1 MLNVC
6 LRTQLK
12 ASSAAAPSPPPSL
25 QWKSPG
31 WTFAIVMDQLC
42 LIHIMMSCFYYT
54 APQFENQFLGVMQVW
69 ASEWPAVHRAPCHQL
84 QHGRRIVF
92 NIHNPLAHLTSLV
105 CNSWNKLFIYL
116 CLVPYLC
123 FLFVI
128 TIWKLS
134 WVAASSASKSY
145 FEPDID
151 IKQPFIGFY
160 AKYTLGMLYMY
171 FIENTYYFNWKYKC
185 NYNYKRMPSV
195 FEQSK
200 GLIWNSLWLNSV
212 QNALVRVSFH
222 ICRAPM
228 VYLRGGNN
236 VHFRKRVD
244 SDIEF

>member
-151 IKQPFIGFY
+151 IKQPFIGFC
-160 AKYTLGMLYMY
+160 AKYTPGMLYMY
-171 FIENTYYFNWKYKC
+171 FIENTYYFKWKYKC
-185 NYNYKRMPSV
+185 NYNYKKCLLFLSKVRDWYETVFDWIPCKMHSFEYRSTSARLHWFISEEEIMCTSV
-195 FEQSK
+195 KE
-200 GLIWNSLWLNSV
+200 
-212 QNALVRVSFH
+212 
-222 ICRAPM
+222 
-228 VYLRGGNN
+228 
-236 VHFRKRVD
+236 
-244 SDIEF
+244 

>member
-1 MLNVC
+1 MVEVRYWLFKT
-6 LRTQLK
+6 RTQLK

-54 APQFENQFLGVMQVW
+54 APQFENQFLGVTQVW
-69 ASEWPAVHRAPCHQL
+69 ASKRPAVHRAPCHQL

-134 WVAASSASKSY
+134 WVAASSAYKSY

-151 IKQPFIGFY
+151 IKQLFIGFCAICTMVRVFPLQTHIY
-160 AKYTLGMLYMY
+160 QYKY
-171 FIENTYYFNWKYKC
+171 KYKC
-185 NYNYKRMPSV
+185 NNNSIKSILLSSKVRDWYETVFDWIPCKMHSFEYRSTSAGLQWFINNKYNN
-195 FEQSK
+195 
-200 GLIWNSLWLNSV
+200 I
-212 QNALVRVSFH
+212 
-222 ICRAPM
+222 
-228 VYLRGGNN
+228 NN
-236 VHFRKRVD
+236 R
-244 SDIEF
+244 